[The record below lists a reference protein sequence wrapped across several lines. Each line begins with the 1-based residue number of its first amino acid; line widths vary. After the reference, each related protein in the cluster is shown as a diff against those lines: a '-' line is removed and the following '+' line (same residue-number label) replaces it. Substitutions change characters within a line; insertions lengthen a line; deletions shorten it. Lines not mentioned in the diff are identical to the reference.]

1 MCKII
6 PIRRAPAERL
16 LCEWRLVAE
25 RAVYVANLVDELG
38 DDAEAAQ
45 LKAELYSDY
54 LRARAEYRAA
64 NDDDMEVA

>member
-1 MCKII
+1 MGKII

-25 RAVYVANLVDELG
+25 RAVYVADLVDELV

-45 LKAELYSDY
+45 IKAELYAAY
-54 LRARAEYRAA
+54 IQARTNYQ
-64 NDDDMEVA
+64 EVSHG

>member
-1 MCKII
+1 MGKII
-6 PIRRAPAERL
+6 PIRRATAERL

-25 RAVYVANLVDELG
+25 RAVYVADLVDELE

-54 LRARAEYRAA
+54 VLARANYQG
-64 NDDDMEVA
+64 VSCG

>member
-1 MCKII
+1 MGKII
-6 PIRRAPAERL
+6 PIRRVTAERL

-25 RAVYVANLVDELG
+25 RAVYVADLVDELG

-54 LRARAEYRAA
+54 LRARTNYQEQAG
-64 NDDDMEVA
+64 